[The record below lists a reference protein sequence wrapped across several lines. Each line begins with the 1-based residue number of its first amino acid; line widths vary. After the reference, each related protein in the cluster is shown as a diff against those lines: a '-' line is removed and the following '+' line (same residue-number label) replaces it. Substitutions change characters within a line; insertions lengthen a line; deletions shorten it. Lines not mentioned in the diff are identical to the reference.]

1 MYITFSLKNFRINM
15 HPILLKI
22 GDITIHTYGFFVA
35 MGFLAGIL
43 LANSEAKR
51 LGIDHEKLMD
61 LCFYILIAAI
71 VGSRLFYVAIN
82 YELFLSNP
90 LDVFKIWSGGLVF
103 YGGFIAALFTS
114 FIYLKMHKMPVWITA
129 DIAAPSLAIGHFLG
143 RLGCFS
149 AGCCF
154 GKESDLPWAVTFT
167 HPETLAPIGIPLHPT
182 QLYSSISNLIIFFF
196 LWLFRRRTK
205 FDGQLFWIYVLLYG
219 ATRSF
224 IEIFRGDFRGNPVFD
239 LLSVSQT
246 IGISM
251 SVIAVIMLIR
261 ISSATKERIED

>member
-1 MYITFSLKNFRINM
+1 M

-43 LANSEAKR
+43 LARSEAKR
-51 LGIDHEKLMD
+51 MGIDHEKIMD
-61 LCFYILIAAI
+61 LCFYIMIAAI
-71 VGSRLFYVAIN
+71 VGSRLFYVIIN

-90 LDVFKIWSGGLVF
+90 LDIFKIWSGGLIF
-103 YGGFIAALFTS
+103 YGGFITAVFTAL
-114 FIYLKMHKMPVWITA
+114 IYLKMHKMPVWRTA
-129 DIAAPSLAIGHFLG
+129 DIAAPSLSIGHFLG
-143 RLGCFS
+143 RLGCFF

-154 GKESDLPWAVTFT
+154 GRECDFPWAVTFT
-167 HPETLAPIGIPLHPT
+167 HPDSLAPIGIPIHPT

-196 LWLFRRRTK
+196 LWVSRWRTK
-205 FDGQLFWIYVLLYG
+205 FDGQLFWMYVLLYG
-219 ATRSF
+219 ITRSF
-224 IEIFRGDFRGNPVFD
+224 IEMFRGDFRGEAVFG

-246 IGISM
+246 IGIAM

-261 ISSATKERIED
+261 KNSRVVE

>member
-1 MYITFSLKNFRINM
+1 M

-51 LGIDHEKLMD
+51 LGVDHEKVMD

-90 LDVFKIWSGGLVF
+90 LDVFKIWNGGLVF
-103 YGGFIAALFTS
+103 YGGFIAAFFTA
-114 FIYLKMHKMPVWITA
+114 FVYLKIHKMPIWRTG

-154 GKESDLPWAVTFT
+154 GK
-167 HPETLAPIGIPLHPT
+167 
-182 QLYSSISNLIIFFF
+182 
-196 LWLFRRRTK
+196 
-205 FDGQLFWIYVLLYG
+205 
-219 ATRSF
+219 
-224 IEIFRGDFRGNPVFD
+224 
-239 LLSVSQT
+239 
-246 IGISM
+246 
-251 SVIAVIMLIR
+251 
-261 ISSATKERIED
+261 

>member
-1 MYITFSLKNFRINM
+1 M

-22 GDITIHTYGFFVA
+22 GGITLHTYGFFVA

-43 LANSEAKR
+43 LARSEAKR
-51 LGIDHEKLMD
+51 LGVDPEKVMD

-71 VGSRLFYVAIN
+71 VGSRLFYVVIN

-103 YGGFIAALFTS
+103 YGGFIAAFFTA
-114 FIYLKMHKMPVWITA
+114 FIYLRMHKMPVWLTA
-129 DIAAPSLAIGHFLG
+129 DITAPSLAIGHFLG

-154 GKESDLPWAVTFT
+154 GRECDLPWAVTFT
-167 HPETLAPIGIPLHPT
+167 HPETLAP
-182 QLYSSISNLIIFFF
+182 F
-196 LWLFRRRTK
+196 LWSFRKRTK
-205 FDGQLFWIYVLLYG
+205 FHGQLFWLYVLLYG
-219 ATRSF
+219 TTRSF
-224 IEIFRGDFRGNPVFD
+224 IEIFRGDFRGDPIFG
-239 LLSVSQT
+239 LLSISQT
-246 IGISM
+246 LGISM

-261 ISSATKERIED
+261 LTTKKQLIIDD

>member
-1 MYITFSLKNFRINM
+1 M

-22 GDITIHTYGFFVA
+22 GGITLHTYGFFVA
-35 MGFLAGIL
+35 MGFLGGIL
-43 LANSEAKR
+43 LARSEAKR
-51 LGIDHEKLMD
+51 LGVDPEKVMD

-71 VGSRLFYVAIN
+71 VGSRLFYVAVN

-90 LDVFKIWSGGLVF
+90 LDVFKIWTGGLVF
-103 YGGFIAALFTS
+103 YGGFIAALFTA
-114 FIYLKMHKMPVWITA
+114 FIYLKMHKMPVWLTA

-154 GKESDLPWAVTFT
+154 GRECDLPWAVTFT
-167 HPETLAPIGIPLHPT
+167 HPETLAPIGIPIHPT

-196 LWLFRRRTK
+196 LWFFRKRTK
-205 FDGQLFWIYVLLYG
+205 FHGQLFWIYVLLYG
-219 ATRSF
+219 ITRSF
-224 IEIFRGDFRGNPVFD
+224 IETFRGDFRGNPVFE

-251 SVIAVIMLIR
+251 SVIAVIMLIT
-261 ISSATKERIED
+261 ISFATKARRHKGEI

>member
-1 MYITFSLKNFRINM
+1 M

-22 GDITIHTYGFFVA
+22 GDITLHTYGFFVA

-51 LGIDHEKLMD
+51 LGVDHEKVMD
-61 LCFYILIAAI
+61 LCFYVLIAAI
-71 VGSRLFYVAIN
+71 VGSRLFYVVIN
-82 YELFLSNP
+82 HELFLSNP
-90 LDVFKIWSGGLVF
+90 LDVFKIWNGGLVF
-103 YGGFIAALFTS
+103 YGGFIAALFTAL
-114 FIYLKMHKMPVWITA
+114 IYLKMHKMPVWTTA

-154 GKESDLPWAVTFT
+154 GRECDLPWAVTFT
-167 HPETLAPIGIPLHPT
+167 HPETLAPIGMPIHPT

-196 LWLFRRRTK
+196 LWFFRKRTK
-205 FDGQLFWIYVLLYG
+205 FHGQLFWIYVLLYG
-219 ATRSF
+219 IARSF
-224 IEIFRGDFRGNPVFD
+224 IEIFRGDFRGDPVFG

-261 ISSATKERIED
+261 ISSATKAKERIEN

>member
-1 MYITFSLKNFRINM
+1 M

-22 GDITIHTYGFFVA
+22 GGITLHTYGFFVA
-35 MGFLAGIL
+35 MGFLGGIL
-43 LANSEAKR
+43 LARSEAKR
-51 LGIDHEKLMD
+51 LGVDPEKVMD

-71 VGSRLFYVAIN
+71 VGSRLFYVAVN

-103 YGGFIAALFTS
+103 YGGFIAAFFTA
-114 FIYLKMHKMPVWITA
+114 FIYLRIHKMPVWTTA

-154 GKESDLPWAVTFT
+154 GRECDLPWAVTFT
-167 HPETLAPIGIPLHPT
+167 HPETLAPIGIPIHPT

-196 LWLFRRRTK
+196 LWFFRKHTK
-205 FDGQLFWIYVLLYG
+205 FHGQLFWIYVLLYG
-219 ATRSF
+219 ITRSF
-224 IEIFRGDFRGNPVFD
+224 IEVFRGDFRGNPVFE

-251 SVIAVIMLIR
+251 SVIAVIMLIS
-261 ISSATKERIED
+261 ISSATKTKERIEN

>member
-1 MYITFSLKNFRINM
+1 M

-22 GDITIHTYGFFVA
+22 GDITLHTYGFFVA

-43 LANSEAKR
+43 LARSEAKR
-51 LGIDHEKLMD
+51 MGVDHEKIMD

-71 VGSRLFYVAIN
+71 LGSRLLYVVIN
-82 YELFLSNP
+82 HEFFLSNP

-103 YGGFIAALFTS
+103 YGGFIAALFTA
-114 FIYLKMHKMPVWITA
+114 FIYLKRHKMSVWLTV

-154 GKESDLPWAVTFT
+154 GRECDLPWAVTFT

-196 LWLFRRRTK
+196 LWFFRKRTK
-205 FDGQLFWIYVLLYG
+205 FHGQLFWIYVLLYG
-219 ATRSF
+219 ITRSF
-224 IEIFRGDFRGNPVFD
+224 IEIFRGDFRGDSVFG

-261 ISSATKERIED
+261 ISSATKAKERIKN